1 MIDYENM
8 KQVVV
13 ITAFAAIMLWDAYV
27 VVYWVVK
34 GAKWLWKKVRK

>member
-1 MIDYENM
+1 MIDYEYM